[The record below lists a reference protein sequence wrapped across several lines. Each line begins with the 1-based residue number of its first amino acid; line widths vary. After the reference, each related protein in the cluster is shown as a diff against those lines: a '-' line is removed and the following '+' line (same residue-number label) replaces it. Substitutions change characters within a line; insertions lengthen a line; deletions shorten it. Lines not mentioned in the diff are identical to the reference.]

1 MRYALVIIGVILIA
15 IGGIWIV
22 QGTNILPGS
31 FMTGQQQ
38 WAVIGAIVLIVGIA
52 LLVAGARMIARYRPI

>member
-1 MRYALVIIGVILIA
+1 MRYALVIVGVIMIA
-15 IGGIWIV
+15 IGGVWLL

-38 WAVIGAIVLIVGIA
+38 WAIIGAIVLVVGIVV
-52 LLVAGARMIARYRPI
+52 LLVGARMIARYRPI